1 MDIELSFPGGRGSS
15 MRIDVDKDAVINSS
29 ILATKAFV
37 AKCRSDPLCDH
48 MLPWVDVM
56 FRPMDMLSLRSDLGS
71 SIESFPGIPSDGG
84 PVFEG
89 FSQEHLDMLGRPVL
103 KSFLP
108 DGADKN
114 RDFVGKVVSIDHD
127 ENSGGVMF
135 EILYED
141 GDREDIPIDELRDLF
156 QAYADKIFR
165 KSQTVGANPQ
175 VQSRSGLVEHAVPVN
190 SKCLCSP
197 TAARKAVSDARRDG
211 KVPVFIQDNPKIAG
225 TKSYWEYYEHYKS
238 VSSFDAFDALCKDKA
253 AYHGQRA
260 FRGRVVDMDPVV
272 ISKATKSDLTN
283 DYKHGYL
290 SFADRPNLSAGS
302 GLVSKFLSSDDV
314 QSLAQANVHR
324 EYDSSDV
331 ELFAAAKSWWST
343 SVFNSAPLSPSLV
356 EIPAWFALA
365 CYHKSEVWVEGM
377 QEPISLMGAIK
388 SPEWPKWKEA
398 IEKEIIGLLMMD
410 LWKEVPRDSVPEG
423 QRVNSGHFYLKL
435 RP

>member
-1 MDIELSFPGGRGSS
+1 MKNKSLTAIDFPGAPCIFIGYGTDTHGYRVVIPGDRGSS

-190 SKCLCSP
+190 SKCYVRQQRLEKLCQTLGVMVKSLFSFKIIP
-197 TAARKAVSDARRDG
+197 RLLGPKVIGNMNITSLFRVLMHSMPFVKIKRLTMVSVHFG
-211 KVPVFIQDNPKIAG
+211 AG
-225 TKSYWEYYEHYKS
+225 
-238 VSSFDAFDALCKDKA
+238 
-253 AYHGQRA
+253 
-260 FRGRVVDMDPVV
+260 
-272 ISKATKSDLTN
+272 
-283 DYKHGYL
+283 
-290 SFADRPNLSAGS
+290 
-302 GLVSKFLSSDDV
+302 
-314 QSLAQANVHR
+314 
-324 EYDSSDV
+324 
-331 ELFAAAKSWWST
+331 
-343 SVFNSAPLSPSLV
+343 
-356 EIPAWFALA
+356 
-365 CYHKSEVWVEGM
+365 
-377 QEPISLMGAIK
+377 
-388 SPEWPKWKEA
+388 
-398 IEKEIIGLLMMD
+398 
-410 LWKEVPRDSVPEG
+410 
-423 QRVNSGHFYLKL
+423 
-435 RP
+435 